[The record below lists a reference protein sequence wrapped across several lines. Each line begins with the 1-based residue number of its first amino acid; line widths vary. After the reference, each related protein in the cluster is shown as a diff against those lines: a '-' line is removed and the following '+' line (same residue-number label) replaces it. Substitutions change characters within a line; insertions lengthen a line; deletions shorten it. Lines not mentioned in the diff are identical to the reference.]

1 MYYVLLLGF
10 FDSICIGILKYD
22 VDIEYK
28 LYIVLELFVLLFGEL
43 IFDYIKLVYFFLF
56 EGLGELDEFFFII
69 YNFGIKFI

>member
-10 FDSICIGILKYD
+10 VDSICIGILKYD